1 MQDHA
6 DKHQPSPAMDG
17 AAAVAVWAGEV
28 AEWDIPVVA
37 IREVAV
43 ILAAATLA
51 VAEVEVDAA
60 AGEAQAV
67 CQ

>member
-1 MQDHA
+1 
-6 DKHQPSPAMDG
+6 MDG

-37 IREVAV
+37 IREVVV

-51 VAEVEVDAA
+51 VAEVDAA